1 MDSTTEALIQ
11 RAKAT
16 MTPNYAPAPFIAERG
31 EGVYLFGKSGEKF
44 LDFTSGIAVTS
55 LGHSHPEIVD
65 AVQAQAGRLFHTS
78 NLFHHEAY
86 VDACTRLS
94 QISCLPRVFLCNSG
108 TESVEIALKAARRYF
123 ADRGEARTKFVSF
136 TGGFHGRSY
145 GALSVTFNPKYRH
158 GFEPLLPG
166 CGVSPY
172 GDLDALEEHLDEHT
186 AAVIVEPI
194 QGNTGV
200 VVPEKGFLKG
210 LRELT
215 QKKGILLIADEI
227 QTGGGRTGKWM
238 DHHYEDIRPDI
249 ITLAKAIGGGLP
261 LGAMTCTEEISTSLV
276 RGTHGSTYGG
286 NPLACVSG
294 SKTLEIIERDQ
305 LMDRANDLGA
315 HFQEELRDLATQF
328 PVIQDVRGRGLMIG
342 VELSIE
348 AAPVLAEARARGV
361 LLTLG
366 APKVLRILPPLI
378 ASKENIAE
386 ALSVLSEALK
396 TVTH

>member
-1 MDSTTEALIQ
+1 MDTTTEALLQ
-11 RAKAT
+11 RAKST

-123 ADRGEARTKFVSF
+123 ADRGEARTKFISF

-145 GALSVTFNPKYRH
+145 GALSVTFNPKYRQ

-172 GDLDALEEHLDEHT
+172 GDLAALEEHLDEHT

-200 VVPEKGFLKG
+200 VVPDAGFLHG

-215 QKKGILLIADEI
+215 KQKGILLIADEI

-238 DHHYEDIRPDI
+238 DHHYENITPDI

-261 LGAMTCTEEISTSLV
+261 LGAMTCTEEISTSLI

-294 SKTLEIIERDQ
+294 SKTLEIIERDH
-305 LMDRANDLGA
+305 LMSHAVELGDY
-315 HFQEELRDLATQF
+315 FQSELRSLASKY
-328 PVIQDVRGRGLMIG
+328 PIIKNVRGRGLMLG
-342 VELSIE
+342 VELSVE
-348 AAPVLAEARARGV
+348 AAPILAEARARN
-361 LLTLG
+361 LLITLG

-378 ASKENIAE
+378 ATRDHVAE
-386 ALSVLSEALK
+386 ALTVLSDAFAA
-396 TVTH
+396 TA

>member
-1 MDSTTEALIQ
+1 MDTTTEALIQ

-31 EGVYLFGKSGEKF
+31 EGVHLFGKSGEKF
-44 LDFTSGIAVTS
+44 VDFTSGIAVTS
-55 LGHSHPEIVD
+55 LGHSHPEVVE
-65 AVQAQAGRLFHTS
+65 AVQSQAGRLFHTS

-123 ADRGEARTKFVSF
+123 ADRGENRTKFISF

-145 GALSVTFNPKYRH
+145 GALSVTFNPKYRQ

-172 GDLDALEEHLDEHT
+172 GDLAALEDHIDEQT

-200 VVPEKGFLKG
+200 VVPEEGFLRG

-238 DHHYEDIRPDI
+238 DHHYENITPDI

-261 LGAMTCTEEISTSLV
+261 LGAMTCTEEISTSLI

-294 SKTLEIIERDQ
+294 SKTLEIIERDH
-305 LMDRANDLGA
+305 LMNHAIELGDY
-315 HFQEELRDLATQF
+315 FQSELRNLATKYS
-328 PVIQDVRGRGLMIG
+328 IIKDVRGRGLMLG

-348 AAPVLAEARARGV
+348 AGPILAEVRARG
-361 LLTLG
+361 LLITLG

-378 ASKENIAE
+378 ATKSDVDDALTTLGE
-386 ALSVLSEALK
+386 AFSTLA
-396 TVTH
+396 

>member
-1 MDSTTEALIQ
+1 MDGSSQALIE

-16 MTPNYAPAPFIAERG
+16 MTPNYNPAPFIADRG
-31 EGVYLFGKSGEKF
+31 EGVRLFSKSGQSF
-44 LDFTSGIAVTS
+44 LDFSSGIAVTS
-55 LGHSHPEIVD
+55 LGHAHPEVVE
-65 AVQAQAGRLFHTS
+65 AVQEQAGKLFHTS

-94 QISCLPRVFLCNSG
+94 QISCLPRIFLCNSG
-108 TESVEIALKAARRYF
+108 TEAVEIALKAARRYF
-123 ADRGEARTKFVSF
+123 ADRGEARTKFISF

-166 CGVSPY
+166 CDVTPY
-172 GDLDALEEHLDEHT
+172 DDLAALESALDEHT

-200 VVPEKGFLKG
+200 IVPSEGFLAG
-210 LRELT
+210 VRELT
-215 QKKGILLIADEI
+215 AKHGVLLIADEI

-238 DHHYEDIRPDI
+238 DHQYENVTPDI
-249 ITLAKAIGGGLP
+249 ITMAKAIGGGLP
-261 LGAMTCTEEISTSLV
+261 LGAMACNEEISKSLV

-305 LMDRANDLGA
+305 LMDHAVQLGHSFQTKLKELA
-315 HFQEELRDLATQF
+315 HTHS
-328 PVIQDVRGRGLMIG
+328 VIVEVRGRGLMLG
-342 VELSIE
+342 VELSCE
-348 AAPVLAEARARGV
+348 AAPVLLKARELG
-361 LLTLG
+361 LLVTLG

-378 ASKENIAE
+378 ATEDDVAQSIEILEK
-386 ALSVLSEALK
+386 ALK
-396 TVTH
+396 AV

>member
-16 MTPNYAPAPFIAERG
+16 MTPNYNPAPFIAERG
-31 EGVYLFGKSGEKF
+31 QGIRLFSKSGESF
-44 LDFTSGIAVTS
+44 LDFSSGIAVTS
-55 LGHSHPEIVD
+55 LGHSHPEVVE
-65 AVQAQAGRLFHTS
+65 AVQSQAGRLFHTS

-108 TESVEIALKAARRYF
+108 TESVEIALKAARRFF

-145 GALSVTFNPKYRH
+145 GALSVTFNPKYRQ

-172 GDLDALEEHLDEHT
+172 DDLDALEEHLDEHT

-200 VVPEKGFLKG
+200 VVPSKGFLKG

-215 QKKGILLIADEI
+215 AKHGILLIADEI

-238 DHHYEDIRPDI
+238 DHHYDNITPDI
-249 ITLAKAIGGGLP
+249 ITMAKAIGGGLP
-261 LGAMTCTEEISTSLV
+261 LGAMSCSEDISTSLI

-294 SKTLEIIERDQ
+294 AKTLEIIERDQ
-305 LMDRANDLGA
+305 LMPHAVELGDFLQA
-315 HFQEELRDLATQF
+315 ELRALSSEF
-328 PVIQDVRGRGLMIG
+328 PQIVEVRGRGLMIG
-342 VELSIE
+342 VELSTE
-348 AAPVLAEARARGV
+348 AAPVLAAARERGL

-378 ASKENIAE
+378 TTKDDVGE
-386 ALSVLSEALK
+386 ALGVLKEALADA
-396 TVTH
+396 H